1 MRKMLSD
8 RASEELKQRAMREC
22 EIFERDVR
30 LRHQKEQEKAEAAR
44 RKLEQERLAI
54 DESRQQQLQ
63 CKLQEKE
70 ADRKLG
76 ELYVK
81 ELARISAQH
90 QDLERQKELA
100 KEHHTRFSEVEKKL
114 RDGLGGAGGSSEEI
128 DALGSDLRRLA
139 RRVLGL
145 EEEIKYKTVLELS
158 HRAGLCADSAVLRG
172 RILNYRR
179 MGHLRRKRV

>member
-1 MRKMLSD
+1 MK
-8 RASEELKQRAMREC
+8 K
-22 EIFERDVR
+22 
-30 LRHQKEQEKAEAAR
+30 
-44 RKLEQERLAI
+44 
-54 DESRQQQLQ
+54 
-63 CKLQEKE
+63 
-70 ADRKLG
+70 
-76 ELYVK
+76 
-81 ELARISAQH
+81 
-90 QDLERQKELA
+90 QKELA

-172 RILNYRR
+172 RILSYRR
-179 MGHLRRKRV
+179 MGHLRRKRVQMRSKLRSHG